1 MASAQ
6 VLSTSRK
13 QEHLEAGK
21 RRLEEFRKKKAAERA
36 KKSTSV
42 SQSHASDVNL
52 HDKPHLEADH
62 ARVTDSD
69 GVGTSDGSD
78 KAVTGPTLVLDN
90 DDYKSTGLSMQNQ
103 QGSLNDTHSNPPS
116 SVNDLNSS
124 SIDLVRTYSN
134 NQDIRIYA
142 ASGSAEQLGA
152 NNSLQTKDVNNDF
165 VHSMGQGRPQ
175 YGSTPDQLF
184 GLRPQASQDYDS
196 SSSKSSF
203 QGIEE
208 PRLKDKDSFFKVPA
222 VNPDSSNMFAAQI
235 SPQNSVSTLLQSN
248 LNTASS
254 LGNGRTFYSSFEDS
268 TQPTSNARGSVLE
281 VGKNMQGVVKS
292 SFPAVSDS
300 EETKLSSSTG
310 GFPSLYNGP
319 VQTSKSS
326 GFSFDVTNSS
336 NHVPVHSSTNEFT
349 SRRSRPSFL
358 DSLDIPRAPSGSP
371 FQRSEPQKESFMSN
385 SSELNSVDV
394 LGSSFVQ
401 KPSSETGTM
410 GPFSKSITPSAPSV
424 FNHVGNSPVS
434 VNNGADLLRTGTN
447 ENSKEM
453 HGFYSTKQN
462 EDFSALEQHIEDL
475 TQEKFSLQRS
485 LEASRALAESLA
497 SENSSMTD
505 SYNQQRSVVNQ
516 LKSDMEN
523 LQEEIKAQLVEL
535 ESFRNEYANV
545 RLECNAADE
554 RAKILASEVIGMEEK
569 ALRLRSSELKLERQ
583 LENSQ
588 AEISSYKK
596 KVSSLEKDRQDLQLT
611 IDALQEEKKVL
622 QSKVRKTSGS
632 MKSIDVN
639 KNPSSRKD
647 VSTSTED
654 LDTGL
659 NNSNNEVH
667 DNTSSLEIDASGLP
681 LLPENGLLAHDVSA
695 VNIPPDQMRII
706 QNINALVSELSLEKE
721 ELMQALSSELS
732 QSSKLKDLNKELSR
746 KLEAQTQRLELLTA
760 QNMATEN
767 VSTRQ
772 PDSHIAHD
780 NLAYAD
786 ADADEGDEVVERVLG
801 WIMKLFPGGPPSR
814 RRTSKLL

>member
-1 MASAQ
+1 
-6 VLSTSRK
+6 
-13 QEHLEAGK
+13 
-21 RRLEEFRKKKAAERA
+21 
-36 KKSTSV
+36 
-42 SQSHASDVNL
+42 
-52 HDKPHLEADH
+52 
-62 ARVTDSD
+62 
-69 GVGTSDGSD
+69 
-78 KAVTGPTLVLDN
+78 
-90 DDYKSTGLSMQNQ
+90 MQNQ
-103 QGSLNDTHSNPPS
+103 QGSLNDTQSNPPS

-124 SIDLVRTYSN
+124 SIVLAQTYSN
-134 NQDIRIYA
+134 NQQ
-142 ASGSAEQLGA
+142 GSAEQLGA
-152 NNSLQTKDVNNDF
+152 NNGLETKDVNNDF
-165 VHSMGQGRPQ
+165 LHSMGQGRPQ

-196 SSSKSSF
+196 SLSKSSF

-208 PRLKDKDSFFKVPA
+208 PRLKDKDSFFKVSA
-222 VNPDSSNMFAAQI
+222 VNPDSSNTFAAQI
-235 SPQNSVSTLLQSN
+235 SPQNSVSNLLQ
-248 LNTASS
+248 SS

-268 TQPTSNARGSVLE
+268 TQPTSSARGSVLE
-281 VGKNMQGVVKS
+281 VGKNMQGVVES
-292 SFPAVSDS
+292 SFPAFSDS
-300 EETKLSSSTG
+300 EETKLSSSTIS
-310 GFPSLYNGP
+310 FPSLYNGP

-326 GFSFDVTNSS
+326 GFSFDVTDSS
-336 NHVPVHSSTNEFT
+336 NHVPVHSATNEFT

-358 DSLDIPRAPSGSP
+358 DSLDIPRASSGSP
-371 FQRSEPQKESFMSN
+371 FQRTEPQKESFMSN
-385 SSELNSVDV
+385 ISELNSVDV
-394 LGSSFVQ
+394 LGSSFAQ

-410 GPFSKSITPSAPSV
+410 GPFSKSITPNAPIA
-424 FNHVGNSPVS
+424 FNDVGNFSVS
-434 VNNGADLLRTGTN
+434 VNNGHDLMRPGTN

-462 EDFSALEQHIEDL
+462 EDFAALEQHIEDL

-497 SENSSMTD
+497 AENSSMTD
-505 SYNQQRSVVNQ
+505 NYNQQRSVVNQ

-554 RAKILASEVIGMEEK
+554 RAKILASEVIGLEEK

-596 KVSSLEKDRQDLQLT
+596 KVSSLEKERQDLQFT
-611 IDALQEEKKVL
+611 IGALQEEKKVL
-622 QSKVRKTSGS
+622 QSKVRKASGS
-632 MKSIDVN
+632 MKSIDIN

-654 LDTGL
+654 LDTAL
-659 NNSNNEVH
+659 NNSNNEVR
-667 DNTSSLEIDASGLP
+667 DNSSSLEIDDPGLP
-681 LLPENGLLAHDVSA
+681 LLPANGLLALDVSA
-695 VNIPPDQMRII
+695 VNIPADQMRMI

-772 PDSHIAHD
+772 PDSHIVHG
-780 NLAYAD
+780 NGAY